1 MMADNSEKK
10 TGAGRVKPKNTSS
23 GNTLTK
29 ADLIDAIHGK
39 LGGAKKEAQ
48 DVVEM
53 IFDTMKDKMA
63 SGEKIKISGFG
74 NFVVRDKR
82 ARTGRNPQTGEAI
95 TISARRVL
103 TFKPSQILK
112 AEVNGEEVSA
122 SDRAADAREN

>member
-1 MMADNSEKK
+1 MADNSEKK
-10 TGAGRVKPKNTSS
+10 TGTGRVKPKNTSS